1 MKFAKFPLF
10 PYICN
15 INKTNPMRKLILS
28 FLLILV
34 IHNLSAFTP
43 INNHP
48 IILKKYDFNG
58 LELNI
63 VPFPRDTLPISA
75 GNGIDYNQYKI
86 ICFKSFDS
94 SQLSILSNFNEED
107 VEIIIFERIKGIVHT
122 DNITLRAEDTT
133 ILDTPWGKGV
143 YTIIFKLKNGY
154 ILLGDFIII

>member
-34 IHNLSAFTP
+34 IHNLSAFIP

-48 IILKKYDFNG
+48 IILKKYDFKA
-58 LELNI
+58 LEFNI
-63 VPFPRDTLPISA
+63 VPLPRDTLPISA
-75 GNGIDYNQYKI
+75 GDDSDYNQYQI
-86 ICFKSFDS
+86 ICFKPFNS
-94 SQLSILSNFNEED
+94 SQLSILPNFTAEN
-107 VEIIIFERIKGIVHT
+107 VKITIFERVRGIVHADT
-122 DNITLRAEDTT
+122 ITLRAGNTT
-133 ILDTPWGKGV
+133 IIDTPWDKGV
-143 YTIIFKLKNGY
+143 YTVTFKLSNGY

>member
-94 SQLSILSNFNEED
+94 SQLSILSNFTEKD
-107 VEIIIFERIKGIVHT
+107 VEIIIFERVRGIVHS
-122 DNITLRAEDTT
+122 DNITLHAGTT
-133 ILDTPWGKGV
+133 TCIDTPWNKGI
-143 YTIIFKLKNGY
+143 YTIILKLSNGD
-154 ILLGDFIII
+154 ILRGDFIII

>member
-1 MKFAKFPLF
+1 
-10 PYICN
+10 
-15 INKTNPMRKLILS
+15 MRKLILS

-86 ICFKSFDS
+86 ICFKSFNS
-94 SQLSILSNFNEED
+94 SQLSILSNFTEKD
-107 VEIIIFERIKGIVHT
+107 IEITIFERVRGIVYT
-122 DNITLRAEDTT
+122 DNITLHAGKTT
-133 ILDTPWGKGV
+133 IIDTPWGKGV
-143 YTIIFKLKNGY
+143 YTITFKLSNGD
-154 ILLGDFIII
+154 ILRGDFIII